1 MPNVN
6 PVEVVYSA
14 AHAQFPDTE
23 PLGGG
28 KAVADYLEREHR
40 GWTIISPR
48 SLKLA
53 LTKSPAD
60 MTELQYARFCR
71 QFERA
76 ATDAILQRDPRRCV
90 VLAND
95 ISEGPDFRRLG
106 EAGYRVATIFHV
118 DVVEYFT
125 KFYLRGVVR
134 PEHLTKFR
142 WRSRCVPDLFRLVF
156 TKQEDCVRH
165 SRRLIVPSAPMREV
179 ILRCYPWCTA
189 EKIAVVP
196 WGNIAPPVAGES
208 LDVADDEFV
217 VVTLSRL
224 SPEKGIERLLRA
236 LHQIRVPRLHLFIC
250 GAAAY
255 MKGRAYERKLRRL
268 AEGLPVTFMG
278 HVSGARK
285 SALLRRADLFVS
297 PSRHESYGLTIA
309 EALAHGC
316 RVVSHGH
323 YGARGVVVDCG
334 DTAALAAEIEATSQ
348 QQTARRVVSDTS
360 TAAADVAAIL
370 TETAHL

>member
-1 MPNVN
+1 
-6 PVEVVYSA
+6 
-14 AHAQFPDTE
+14 
-23 PLGGG
+23 
-28 KAVADYLEREHR
+28 
-40 GWTIISPR
+40 
-48 SLKLA
+48 
-53 LTKSPAD
+53 
-60 MTELQYARFCR
+60 
-71 QFERA
+71 
-76 ATDAILQRDPRRCV
+76 

-95 ISEGPDFRRLG
+95 ISEGPDFARLG
-106 EAGYRVATIFHV
+106 KTGYRIATIFHV

-179 ILRCYPWCTA
+179 ILRCYPWCPA

-196 WGNIAPPVAGES
+196 WGNIALPITAEP
-208 LDVADDEFV
+208 LDVTDDEFV
-217 VVTLSRL
+217 IITLSRL

-236 LHQIRVPRLHLFIC
+236 LRHVRVPRLRVFIC

-268 AEGLPVTFMG
+268 AAGLPVTFTG
-278 HVSGARK
+278 HVTGARK
-285 SALLRRADLFVS
+285 AALLARADLLVS

-316 RVVSHGH
+316 RVISHGH

-334 DTAALAAEIEATSQ
+334 DPKAIVREIEAASQ
-348 QQTARRVVSDTS
+348 QRPPRRARVLVA
-360 TAAADVAAIL
+360 TAAAEVGSLLAAMA
-370 TETAHL
+370 EN